1 MTTAPAFEVR
11 IGPHGIESEATKS
24 EADGSLSLQTNADK
38 PWQLDISSQKL
49 DLSTVE
55 LEQIVAKGV

>member
-11 IGPHGIESEATKS
+11 IGPHGTESEATES

-38 PWQLDISSQKL
+38 PQRMMQRMEMI
-49 DLSTVE
+49 
-55 LEQIVAKGV
+55 